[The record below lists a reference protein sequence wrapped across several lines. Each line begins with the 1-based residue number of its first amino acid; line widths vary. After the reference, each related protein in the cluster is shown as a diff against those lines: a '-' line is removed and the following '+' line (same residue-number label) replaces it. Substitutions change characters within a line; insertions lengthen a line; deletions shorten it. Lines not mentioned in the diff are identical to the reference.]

1 MFWLFQYLYWVCIF
15 MIELTKLNNK
25 KFVINADL
33 IEYVEASPDTTV
45 SLTTGNI
52 FVVRESVD
60 ELIDKVIKFRQKS
73 NSFLQ
78 MTKEEINN
86 G

>member
-1 MFWLFQYLYWVCIF
+1 

-60 ELIDKVIKFRQKS
+60 ELVDKVIKFSQKS

-78 MTKEEINN
+78 MTREEINN